1 MDHIR
6 YQKWGSSLS
15 KFFERSFYI
24 WFINF
29 RLPEKAMVEIKPS
42 AVNRSTNSD
51 ILICNRVD
59 QLKIQFQQ
67 VHCRYQN
74 VAQVQWKG
82 CWETSVDRTTS
93 RFTFHQT
100 SGGIS
105 SAFDLFPTKK
115 TFYSQVLSPTEEEV
129 LVKQVTKM
137 GENGPVIFDRHFF
150 TLVRKYNT
158 LPKSDCWL
166 IHPGDWQTPWA
177 QLWMDQLCQG
187 ACVSFGDIN
196 RNNPL
201 NLPYISGVNVP
212 LPEETCK
219 MGFKEES
226 ASRGLI
232 QKQDKVFDY
241 LSFYRAGLTKV
252 LMLVSFEET
261 KSVRFQKLVLDP
273 FWFCFSFGSFF
284 SGWFRLSGS
293 SA

>member
-51 ILICNRVD
+51 ILIYNRVD

-105 SAFDLFPTKK
+105 SAFVLFPTKK

-187 ACVSFGDIN
+187 ASRLVTLITTYLQEQSFNREFYIRCLCSTSWGNLQDGLQRRIGLPRFDSKARQGVWLSLILQSWFNKSLDACVLRGD
-196 RNNPL
+196 
-201 NLPYISGVNVP
+201 
-212 LPEETCK
+212 
-219 MGFKEES
+219 KEC
-226 ASRGLI
+226 
-232 QKQDKVFDY
+232 Q
-241 LSFYRAGLTKV
+241 
-252 LMLVSFEET
+252 VSEI
-261 KSVRFQKLVLDP
+261 
-273 FWFCFSFGSFF
+273 SFGS
-284 SGWFRLSGS
+284 LLILL
-293 SA
+293 